1 MANYTT
7 NPLELNYPFLKQQGI
22 NYIRQLAG
30 KVWTDYH
37 EHDPG
42 ITILEELCFAIVD
55 LEYRTNFYIEDL
67 LESDPNSTTVNKLKH
82 FYTSEE
88 ILPCNPLTKNDFLK
102 LVVDVDGVKN
112 AKIFLSQPPQEIQG
126 GYKILLDLEDRI
138 INKGQIDQIIE
149 KVKER
154 LYRHRNLCEDFF
166 SIGLLEP
173 RYLRVNAAI
182 ELDENISK
190 EACEL
195 LIAEIFFHIQSAIAP
210 YIKFY
215 SLGEM
220 LLERQKTVEEI
231 FTGPLLEHGFID
243 EREIAQST
251 FQQEVYISE
260 VLKKVTALQHIQ
272 SVMKFTVFLDN
283 QEDATT
289 KMALDIPVNQV
300 LKVDIDHS
308 QIIFYHKGMP
318 LVVDPQHVKRWT
330 EEIINARI
338 FKKPY
343 LTEEEIAVRQGRFRN
358 LSAYTSIQNDFPLVY
373 GIGQE
378 GLEGSATT
386 VRKTQAKQLKAYL
399 MFFDQLFANYLA
411 QLAHVKDLMAVQK
424 RNKKVSF
431 TELPRKVP
439 LLDVLIK
446 RPEAPLD
453 GKEEDI
459 DRNFKVQRKYLGVNW
474 RKRKSMGEGKESVI
488 LEAYQHYLNKLLEM
502 GRSFTYKKSDIL
514 DHLLARFAETFTN
527 NASQIYD
534 YLHRDCTAECSDSKE
549 LYLADYV
556 AISKDRNKAI
566 DLANNQKNGWDI
578 DNISGFERRMC
589 RALGIQNLT
598 RRFLHED
605 FKNNFYLEPGF
616 EQQSFELFIS
626 ENLQA
631 AYDNLFIFKGNYPR
645 INYLAI
651 RHGGKESNYEIT
663 EDTTSES
670 NYVINLYIDNQQ
682 RKSIQLVN
690 KETAKL
696 SLEQAQSIIK
706 QAVPFFQ
713 SFNKAS
719 EGFHLVEHIMLRTND
734 KLEGVHDP
742 YSFVMTLVFP
752 DWPARFQREDFRNLV
767 HEWVMLESPAHIFV
781 NILWLDMVEMETFE
795 RAYKEWL
802 FYKTTTDPTN
812 PDLKEAARHLLG
824 LIMLYSNNQE

>member
-7 NPLELNYPFLKQQGI
+7 NPIELHYPFLKQQGI

-30 KVWTDYH
+30 KVWTDYN

-55 LEYRTNFYIEDL
+55 LEYRTNFYVEDL
-67 LESDPNSTTVNKLKH
+67 LESDPNDATANRLKH

-102 LVVDVDGVKN
+102 LIVDVEGVKN
-112 AKIFLSQPPQEIQG
+112 AKIFLSEPPQEIQG
-126 GYKILLDLEDRI
+126 GYKVLLDVEDRI
-138 INKGQIDQIIE
+138 INKGQIDQLVE
-149 KVKER
+149 KVKQT

-182 ELDENISK
+182 ELDENLSQ
-190 EACEL
+190 EACEV

-215 SLGEM
+215 SLREM
-220 LLERQKTVEEI
+220 LVDRQKKVDEV
-231 FTGPLLEHGFID
+231 FTGPLLAHGFVD
-243 EREIAQST
+243 EREIEQST
-251 FQQEVYISE
+251 LQQEVYISE
-260 VLKKVTALQHIQ
+260 VLKKITALQHIQ
-272 SVMKFTVFLDN
+272 SVMKFTVLLDN
-283 QEDATT
+283 QEDANT
-289 KMALDIPVNQV
+289 KMALDIPVDQV
-300 LKVDIDHS
+300 LKVDIDRS
-308 QIIFYHKGMP
+308 QIILYHKGMSV
-318 LVVDPQHVKRWT
+318 VVDPKNVKRWT

-338 FKKPY
+338 FKRPY

-378 GLEGSATT
+378 GLENSATLG
-386 VRKTQAKQLKAYL
+386 RKTQAKQLKGYL

-424 RNKKVSF
+424 RDRRIAF
-431 TELPRKVP
+431 TETPRKVP
-439 LLDVLIK
+439 LLDTLIK
-446 RPEAPLD
+446 RPGAPLD
-453 GKEEDI
+453 AKEEDI
-459 DRNFKVQRKYLGVNW
+459 DRNFKVQRKYVGINW
-474 RKRKSMGEGKESVI
+474 RKRKSVGEEKESDI
-488 LEAYQHYLNKLLEM
+488 LETYKHYLNKILEISQ
-502 GRSFTYKKSDIL
+502 SFTYKKSDIL
-514 DHLLARFAETFTN
+514 DHLLSRFAETFTN
-527 NASQIYD
+527 KASQIYD
-534 YLHRDCTAECSDSKE
+534 YLHQDCTQECSDSKE
-549 LYLADYV
+549 LYVEDYV

-566 DLANNQKNGWDI
+566 DLTNKQNDGWDV

-616 EQQSFELFIS
+616 EQQTFELFIS

-663 EDTTSES
+663 EEAAAEG
-670 NYVINLYIDNQQ
+670 NYVINLYIDNQR
-682 RKSIQLVN
+682 RKSIQLIN
-690 KETAKL
+690 KEITL
-696 SLEQAQSIIK
+696 QSLEQAQSIIK

-719 EGFHLVEHIMLRTND
+719 EGFHLIEHIMLRASDT
-734 KLEGVHDP
+734 LQGTHDP

-767 HEWVMLESPAHIFV
+767 HEWVMLESPAHLFV

-802 FYKTTTDPTN
+802 FYRTTTDPN
-812 PDLKEAARHLLG
+812 NADLKEAARHLLG
-824 LIMLYSNNQE
+824 VMMLYSNNQE